1 MSLSM
6 CVLNMAT
13 KERIVLKEDGDL
25 LLRVS

>member
-6 CVLNMAT
+6 SVLNMAT
-13 KERIVLKEDGDL
+13 KEGIVLKEDGDP